1 MKTKIYI
8 LICIS
13 ICCLLFS
20 CRTQSPIGP
29 SGLEDYSEEELREL
43 QERSH
48 ARAEAYLQELESNHP
63 DSVTMLNFDATYLDT
78 FPDFSKYNKVS
89 IVSFAGI
96 RTKKVNKSLFSSDGL
111 KTVTLTGCS
120 FRKIDFPEGNH
131 IDRLSLTNCH
141 LTRIPSSIRRCKHL
155 KALNL
160 EGNQI
165 RHIPRWIME
174 LDSLEEITL
183 NYNQLRLTK
192 ADIRHLSKAKQIV
205 IGGNGFEKLPNNIG
219 RLRCESLNLG
229 KNKLHSLP
237 PSFGQLKQL
246 KHVIFYENEFTE
258 IPEVLA
264 NCNELRHLDFYKNN
278 LTEIPDFVGNM
289 EHLQQLFLSYNK
301 IEVIPDTLRNLKQ
314 LKYFYIHHNELHFLP
329 AWMPEM
335 DSIERLS
342 VGYNHLLELPDL
354 SKMPSLK
361 EFDCEHNL
369 LERFP
374 WELVEKPDMELLILR
389 DNDFNLSHEE
399 KMRLIKASENI
410 NIVY

>member
-1 MKTKIYI
+1 MKSKINI
-8 LICIS
+8 LICLAIS
-13 ICCLLFS
+13 CVLLS
-20 CRTQSPIGP
+20 CKTQP
-29 SGLEDYSEEELREL
+29 SRPSYFSEEELREL

-63 DSVTMLNFDATYLDT
+63 DSITMLDFDATYLDF

-96 RTKKVNKSLFSSDGL
+96 RTKKVDKSLFASDSL
-111 KTVTLTGCS
+111 KTVTLTGCC
-120 FRKIDFPEGNH
+120 FRKIDFPDGNR
-131 IDRLSLTNCH
+131 IERLSLTNCH
-141 LTRIPSSIRRCKHL
+141 LTRIPTSIRQCKHL

-278 LTEIPDFVGNM
+278 LTEIPDFVGNL
-289 EHLQQLFLSYNK
+289 EDLGQLFLSYNK
-301 IEVIPDTLRNLKQ
+301 IEVIPDTLRNLKR

-329 AWMPEM
+329 QWMPEM
-335 DSIERLS
+335 ASIERLS

-389 DNDFNLSHEE
+389 DNDFNLSNEE
-399 KMRLIKASENI
+399 KIRLIKVINSSNI
-410 NIVY
+410 IY

>member
-13 ICCLLFS
+13 ISCLLFS
-20 CRTQSPIGP
+20 CKIQSPLGF
-29 SGLEDYSEEELREL
+29 SGLEDFSEEELREL
-43 QERSH
+43 RERSR
-48 ARAEAYLQELESNHP
+48 ATAEAYLQALENSHP
-63 DSVTMLNFDATYLDT
+63 DSITTLNFDATYLDS
-78 FPDFSKYNKVS
+78 FPDFSRYNKVQW
-89 IVSFAGI
+89 ISFAGI
-96 RTKKVNKSLFSSDGL
+96 RTKKVNKSMFSSDSL
-111 KTVTLTGCS
+111 KTITLTGCS
-120 FRKIDFPEGNH
+120 FRKIDFPKDNH
-131 IDRLSLTNCH
+131 IERLSLTNCH
-141 LTRIPSSIRRCKHL
+141 LTRIPSNIRHCKHL

-165 RHIPRWIME
+165 RHIPRWILE

-192 ADIRHLSKAKQIV
+192 ADICHLSKAKQII
-205 IGGNGFEKLPNNIG
+205 IGGNGFVKLPNNIG
-219 RLRCESLNLG
+219 QLRCESLNLG

-246 KHVIFYENEFTE
+246 KHMIFYENEFTE
-258 IPEVLA
+258 IPEVLS
-264 NCNELRHLDFYKNN
+264 NCTELRHLDFYKNN
-278 LTEIPDFVGNM
+278 LTQIPDFVGNM
-289 EHLQQLFLSYNK
+289 KDMQQLFLSFNE
-301 IEVIPDTLRNLKQ
+301 IEIIPDTLRNLKR

-329 AWMPEM
+329 EWMTEM

-354 SKMPSLK
+354 SKMPMLK

-374 WELVEKPDMELLILR
+374 WELVEKPDMELIILR
-389 DNDFNLSHEE
+389 DNDFILSHEE
-399 KMRLIKASENI
+399 KMQLIKASKITNI
-410 NIVY
+410 IY